1 MRVQYDHYMNMERSH
16 IIIPQRINDKAVMAL
31 SSFIHALW
39 ELESYAIAR
48 LVPKDSKDPS
58 LVLLA
63 PSIERDY
70 ECLFEIEL
78 PFAEDVRAYKFPP
91 LDRIV
96 TISGKVIKEHRNLPS
111 PALQDAMD
119 ALVDAMDI
127 SEFDKDDEG

>member
-1 MRVQYDHYMNMERSH
+1 MNMERSH

-31 SSFIHALW
+31 SSFTHALW
-39 ELESYAIAR
+39 ELESYAVAR
-48 LVPKDSKDPS
+48 LVPKDGRDPT

-63 PSIERDY
+63 PSIKRDY

-78 PFAEDVRAYKFPP
+78 PFAEDVRAYMFPP

-119 ALVDAMDI
+119 DLVDAMDI

>member
-1 MRVQYDHYMNMERSH
+1 MNLDRSFL
-16 IIIPQRINDKAVMAL
+16 IIPNRINEKSIMAL

-48 LVPKDSKDPS
+48 LVIKDNKDPS

-78 PFAEDVRAYKFPP
+78 PFAEDMRSYKFPP
-91 LDRIV
+91 LDRILTV
-96 TISGKVIKEHRNLPS
+96 SGKVIKEHRNLPS
-111 PALQDAMD
+111 QALQDAMD
-119 ALVDAMDI
+119 DFVDSMDI
-127 SEFDKDDEG
+127 SKYDRDEDG

>member
-1 MRVQYDHYMNMERSH
+1 MRLQYDHYMNMERSH

-39 ELESYAIAR
+39 ELESYAVAR
-48 LVPKDSKDPS
+48 LVPKDGKDPS

-119 ALVDAMDI
+119 DLVDAMDI

>member
-1 MRVQYDHYMNMERSH
+1 MRSQYDHYMNMERSH

-39 ELESYAIAR
+39 ELESYAVAR
-48 LVPKDSKDPS
+48 LVPKDGKDPS

-119 ALVDAMDI
+119 DLVDAMDI